1 MRVAHVD
8 EIHQINYLT
17 TEMGSLY
24 HQISLKLGVSDSV
37 GTVLYAIYDAGN
49 VCLLSDIYKK
59 SGISKQ
65 TIHSAIRSLEANG
78 ILYLESY
85 SGRAKRVV
93 LTDLGKEYVQKTA
106 EQIYRAE
113 MDAFETWTE
122 AEISTYIRLMGKYVA
137 CFRQKVQNL

>member
-113 MDAFETWTE
+113 LDAFETWTE

>member
-24 HQISLKLGVSDSV
+24 HQISLKIGVSDSV

-106 EQIYRAE
+106 AQIYRAE

-137 CFRQKVQNL
+137 CFRQKVQSL

>member
-137 CFRQKVQNL
+137 CFRQQVQNL